1 MGEVYKARDTRLKA
15 MSPSRALPDTFATD
29 PERLS
34 TASASPIGSATRQWP
49 ASRPMNVFSA
59 YTSAEGDQNQI
70 YLTTFPKP
78 TTRSRVSING
88 GEDPQWRRD
97 GRELLYIAGQQTLMA
112 VRVRPDGTFEDAEPL
127 SERLSIHSPWR
138 SVRPIHLQ
146 TGSDFSSAS
155 APTTATRCWL

>member
-1 MGEVYKARDTRLKA
+1 MARI
-15 MSPSRALPDTFATD
+15 SPDEHFL
-29 PERLS
+29 
-34 TASASPIGSATRQWP
+34 
-49 ASRPMNVFSA
+49 A

-97 GRELLYIAGQQTLMA
+97 GRELDYIAGQQTLMA

-127 SERLSIHSPWR
+127 FRASFDSQSLAFGSAYSPAPDGQRFLVSERADDGNPLLAVTLNWTPDGR
-138 SVRPIHLQ
+138 
-146 TGSDFSSAS
+146 
-155 APTTATRCWL
+155 